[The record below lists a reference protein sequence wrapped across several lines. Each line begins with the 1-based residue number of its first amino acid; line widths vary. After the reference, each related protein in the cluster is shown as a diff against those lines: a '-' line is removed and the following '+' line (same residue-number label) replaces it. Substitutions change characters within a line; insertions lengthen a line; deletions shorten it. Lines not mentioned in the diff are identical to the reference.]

1 MNESALLSYLRR
13 RGINNIS
20 EKEFTEKLHETISKS
35 DSAHKSVV
43 SAIVGEPMSHSA
55 FFKKDIDFNKSM
67 TELEAKEVV
76 AKMWHYDGEMKE
88 KGEHFSMYKA
98 KEVCEMYKNVLPSTI
113 KYPEIYVAINA
124 QYHDYG
130 ELFEHWF
137 GHHVDSKLIE
147 SALVFWFGDVDY
159 PHYSKVAKYFK
170 D

>member
-13 RGINNIS
+13 KGINNIS
-20 EKEFTEKLHETISKS
+20 EKEFTEKLYEVVGKS
-35 DSAHKSVV
+35 DTHHKSVV
-43 SAIVGEPMSHSA
+43 SSIVGNSSN
-55 FFKKDIDFNKSM
+55 FFRKSPDFTTAM

-76 AKMWHYDGEMKE
+76 AKMWHYEGEEKD

-98 KEVCEMYKNVLPSTI
+98 KEICEMYKDMLPSNV

-130 ELFEHWF
+130 ELFEYWF
-137 GHHVDSKLIE
+137 GHNVDSKLIE

-159 PHYSKVAKYFK
+159 PHASKVAKYFK
-170 D
+170 N

>member
-1 MNESALLSYLRR
+1 MVKPSS
-13 RGINNIS
+13 
-20 EKEFTEKLHETISKS
+20 HP
-35 DSAHKSVV
+35 SVL
-43 SAIVGEPMSHSA
+43 SAIIGSPSHSG
-55 FFKKDIDFNKSM
+55 KVTDFNKSM

-76 AKMWHYDGEMKE
+76 AKMWHYEDGMKE
-88 KGEHFSMYKA
+88 KGEHFSMHKA
-98 KEVCEMYKNVLPSTI
+98 KEICEMYKDVLPESI

-124 QYHDYG
+124 QYHDYE

-137 GHHVDSKLIE
+137 GSQADHKLIE

>member
-1 MNESALLSYLRR
+1 MDELALLSYLRR

-20 EKEFTEKLHETISKS
+20 EKEFTEKLHETMSKS
-35 DSAHKSVV
+35 PSHSSVL
-43 SAIVGEPMSHSA
+43 SAIIGSPSHSVKA
-55 FFKKDIDFNKSM
+55 ADFNKSM
-67 TELEAKEVV
+67 TESEAKEVV
-76 AKMWHYDGEMKE
+76 AKMWHYEDGIKE
-88 KGEHFSMYKA
+88 KGEHFSMHKA
-98 KEVCEMYKNVLPSTI
+98 KEICEMYKDVLPESI

-124 QYHDYG
+124 QYHDYE

-137 GHHVDSKLIE
+137 GSHADHKLIE